1 MAQTKIEPILFK
13 NSSGDKTNEAQ
24 LHITVFDNKDSTWR
38 AAKRL
43 GLFWLLALAS
53 VPLIGAHWILVPGF
67 FIGGPIAA
75 VMVYKIKEA
84 TEKAVGVCPQCG
96 ESIDVKME
104 PKDPLPKWTYC
115 PACNQS
121 LHITR

>member
-1 MAQTKIEPILFK
+1 MAQTKIDTIAFK
-13 NSSGDKTNEAQ
+13 NSNGDKSNEAK
-24 LHITVFDNKDSTWR
+24 LYTLVFDNKDSTWR

-67 FIGGPIAA
+67 LLGGPIAA
-75 VMVYKIKEA
+75 VMVYKTKEA
-84 TEKAVGVCPQCG
+84 AEKAAGTCPECG
-96 ESIDVKME
+96 ESIEIKLE
-104 PKDPLPKWTYC
+104 PKDQLPKWTYC
-115 PACNQS
+115 PLCNQS